1 MTTEPKND
9 TGDAPPPRPML
20 PRREQLVLITGL
32 SGSGKSVAL
41 NALEDAGYY
50 CVDNLPEKLLP
61 ELVAFLTQA
70 GYSRIALSMD
80 ARSGAALNTL
90 PQHLATLRAA
100 GMDVKVLFLDAKN
113 DTLIQ
118 RFSETRRRH
127 PLGDGQHTLLEAI
140 VRERQALEEIA
151 SLSHHI
157 DTSEL
162 GPHVLRNWVRE
173 FVEVPAAG
181 LTLLFQS
188 FAYKHGIP
196 LDTDMVF
203 DVRCLPNPHYDPKLR
218 PYTGRD
224 APIIEFCRAEA
235 SVQKML
241 EDIRRFVADWL
252 PSFDRNS
259 RSYLTVAIGCTGGR
273 HRSVYLSETLAEHFH
288 TRHNRVLVR
297 HRELQT

>member
-1 MTTEPKND
+1 M
-9 TGDAPPPRPML
+9 
-20 PRREQLVLITGL
+20 QLVLITGL

-50 CVDNLPEKLLP
+50 CVDNLPVKLLP
-61 ELVAFLTQA
+61 ELVAFLAHA
-70 GYSRIALSMD
+70 GYSRVALSID
-80 ARSGAALNTL
+80 VRSGEALDAL
-90 PQHLATLRAA
+90 PQHLAALRGA
-100 GMDVKVLFLDAKN
+100 GTDVKILFLQAKD

-127 PLGDGQHTLLEAI
+127 PLGDGRRTLPESIARERELLED
-140 VRERQALEEIA
+140 IA
-151 SLSHHI
+151 GYSHHM

-162 GPHVLRNWVRE
+162 SPNVLRGWVRE
-173 FVEVPAAG
+173 FVQVPAAG

-188 FAYKHGIP
+188 FAYKHGVP

-224 APIIEFCRAEA
+224 EPVMQFCNAEP

-241 EDIRRFVADWL
+241 ADIRRFVDEWL
-252 PSFDRNS
+252 PCFDSDS

-273 HRSVYLSETLAEHFH
+273 HRSVYLAEALAEYFRA
-288 TRHNRVLVR
+288 RHGRVLVR
-297 HRELQT
+297 HRELSL